1 MVWRPKKKKSLLYTN
16 IRSVVN
22 KPDALSSIVDMC
34 SAEIVVLTET
44 WLYSKIIDREI
55 LECEGAYYLYR
66 HDRDVRSGSGVL
78 IAARDSLISSAIQL
92 ASLLE
97 LVCARIGFQQKKLY
111 SLLCLQS
118 TFLT

>member
-22 KPDALSSIVDMC
+22 KRDALSSVVDMC
-34 SAEIVVLTET
+34 SADIVVLTET

-55 LECEGAYYLYR
+55 LECEGAYYFYR